1 MKKNILLFM
10 TIFVCGT
17 VGPAGATPIMIQTQH
32 ANTWNMESQQYMA
45 QAFTSGIRS
54 PLNEFDL
61 FVGFPNYPSAFS
73 STTNR
78 LSDGLAYRSW
88 KEPVSDPA
96 SESAMMLLTGIVL
109 IWLAKLWKK
118 YLRGEFGN
126 FQIGSNSSSGFPTF
140 HIVSKETV
148 TDNCYAQF
156 PKTLD

>member
-1 MKKNILLFM
+1 
-10 TIFVCGT
+10 
-17 VGPAGATPIMIQTQH
+17 MIQTQH

>member
-1 MKKNILLFM
+1 MMKKNILLFM

-45 QAFTSGIRS
+45 QAFTSGIRG

-61 FVGFPNYPSAFS
+61 FIGPNYPSVFS
-73 STTNR
+73 STNR
-78 LSDGLAYRSW
+78 LSDGLASRSW

-96 SESAMMLLTGIVL
+96 SASAMMFLTGFAL
-109 IWLAKLWKK
+109 MWLAKLWKK

-126 FQIGSNSSSGFPTF
+126 FQIGSNSSSEFPIL